1 MSFLRSGVQCSFQVP
16 CSPRRTVFSTLL
28 NSIMTGLFEKKYVK
42 FMCMYV
48 HENMWPLTDTYIEDE
63 REKWTTYNYRYF
75 RSSGIQMIS
84 LDSDSFDKSVY

>member
-1 MSFLRSGVQCSFQVP
+1 
-16 CSPRRTVFSTLL
+16 
-28 NSIMTGLFEKKYVK
+28 MTGLGFFFLNDVK

-75 RSSGIQMIS
+75 CSSGIQMIP

>member
-1 MSFLRSGVQCSFQVP
+1 MSVLDWGVPRSLPVPFLSQGNCSFY
-16 CSPRRTVFSTLL
+16 SPEFYYGR
-28 NSIMTGLFEKKYVK
+28 LFFNGVK

-48 HENMWPLTDTYIEDE
+48 HGNMWPLTDTYIEDE

-84 LDSDSFDKSVY
+84 PDSDSFDKSVY